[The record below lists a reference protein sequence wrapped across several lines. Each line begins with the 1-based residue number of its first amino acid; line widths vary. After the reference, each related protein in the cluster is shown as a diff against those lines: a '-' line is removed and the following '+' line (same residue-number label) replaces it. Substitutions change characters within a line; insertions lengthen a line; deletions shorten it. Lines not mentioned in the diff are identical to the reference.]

1 MSKDPTDVALLTA
14 RALVLADLRT
24 HGVETPETVTVV
36 EHALVE
42 RKWWVEQWPD
52 GAAYVPGLIG
62 QDVQEALTEQ
72 GTVWPPCPR
81 HDDHPLYLE
90 AELGED
96 PHWVCERDAE
106 VIAPLGGLAPT
117 RPPNERAVND
127 A

>member
-90 AELGED
+90 PELGED

-117 RPPNERAVND
+117 QPPNERAVND